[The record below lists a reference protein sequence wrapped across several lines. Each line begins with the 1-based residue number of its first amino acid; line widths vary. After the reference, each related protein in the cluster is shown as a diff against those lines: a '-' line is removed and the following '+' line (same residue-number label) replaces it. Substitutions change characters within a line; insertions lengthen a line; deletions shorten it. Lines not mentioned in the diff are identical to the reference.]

1 MRMQIRICTEADC
14 LLAHLTVMDAEFH
27 GKTPSLHHV
36 KQRLK
41 FVLTKWIV
49 TANNPAVTVEKTKRY
64 LRHISVHR
72 WDSLG
77 HQS

>member
-1 MRMQIRICTEADC
+1 MRMQIRICTEADY

-49 TANNPAVTVEKTKRY
+49 PGH
-64 LRHISVHR
+64 L
-72 WDSLG
+72 LG
-77 HQS
+77 FQPVRPIFRDHF